1 MLSDGWDADW
11 MGLSLGLIKERGAQ
25 IGAVAP
31 NGAVGIGMGTPAS
44 SPRTP
49 TSSCRTP
56 ASWHRVPISVPVLLP
71 TPPATLALKK
81 RRGKEKKIEEGIE

>member
-25 IGAVAP
+25 IGALAP

-44 SPRTP
+44 SLRTP

-56 ASWHRVPISVPVLLP
+56 TSWHRVPINVPV
-71 TPPATLALKK
+71 PAAHPSGHVSVKK
-81 RRGKEKKIEEGIE
+81 AKGEREENRRGH

>member
-1 MLSDGWDADW
+1 MLSAGWDADW
-11 MGLSLGLIKERGAQ
+11 MGLSLGLMKERGAQ

-44 SPRTP
+44 SP
-49 TSSCRTP
+49 RTP

>member
-11 MGLSLGLIKERGAQ
+11 MGLSLGLMKERGAQ

-31 NGAVGIGMGTPAS
+31 DGAVGIGMGTPAS
-44 SPRTP
+44 SLRI
-49 TSSCRTP
+49 P
-56 ASWHRVPISVPVLLP
+56 ASWHCVPISVPVLLP